1 MTKPIGEVNLPG
13 IRKHGSGK
21 VREIFDL
28 DDRFLIV
35 ATDRI
40 SAYDHILPTLIP
52 DKGKILNKLSVFWF
66 ETTKYIMEN
75 HFITGNIDEYPD
87 ELKKYKDI
95 LVDRSMLVKKAG
107 PIDVECV
114 VRGYIAGSGWK
125 DYQKTGLIGS
135 AKIDNLKQGDR
146 LPYPMFTPATK
157 AHSGHDEN
165 ITYEQM
171 KEVVPE
177 DDAEFIKAKSLELYN
192 FAHDYALKRNIII
205 ADTKFE
211 FGKLDNRLILI
222 DEIFTPDSSR
232 FWNPELYKPGGS
244 QASFDKQFVRD
255 YLTSTDWDK
264 NSPPPELPPDI
275 VQKTVD
281 RYKEALDRITKNI

>member
-1 MTKPIGEVNLPG
+1 
-13 IRKHGSGK
+13 
-21 VREIFDL
+21 
-28 DDRFLIV
+28 
-35 ATDRI
+35 
-40 SAYDHILPTLIP
+40 
-52 DKGKILNKLSVFWF
+52 
-66 ETTKYIMEN
+66 
-75 HFITGNIDEYPD
+75 
-87 ELKKYKDI
+87 
-95 LVDRSMLVKKAG
+95 
-107 PIDVECV
+107 V

-135 AKIDNLKQGDR
+135 IKIDNLKQGDK

-165 ITYEQM
+165 ISYEQM

-177 DDAEFIKAKSLELYN
+177 HEAEFIRKKSIELYN
-192 FAHDYALKRNIII
+192 FAHDYARKRNIII

-211 FGKLDNRLILI
+211 FGRLDNRLILI

-255 YLTSTDWDK
+255 YLLSTDWDR

-275 VQKTVD
+275 VEKTVD
-281 RYKEALDRITKNI
+281 RYKEALERIVKSI